1 MCPLHGGWFGVTVLE
16 KRFSHFCFS
25 IFHSTIHFSEP
36 CSTTA
41 QRDTTNMFSAD
52 MWFLHVCKVTE
63 REGKGGVGE
72 RGAVSF
78 YNYPWRDMTCPDID
92 YCLDIVQVM
101 ESHLSLGQKVLNLLL
116 QPPAQKQLKMF
127 VLSNMAFCL
136 RKNNYTQVFN
146 CLFSH

>member
-1 MCPLHGGWFGVTVLE
+1 
-16 KRFSHFCFS
+16 
-25 IFHSTIHFSEP
+25 
-36 CSTTA
+36 
-41 QRDTTNMFSAD
+41 MFSAD
-52 MWFLHVCKVTE
+52 MWFLHVCEVTE

-127 VLSNMAFCL
+127 VLLNMAFCL
-136 RKNNYTQVFN
+136 RKYNYTQVFN